1 MPLENLVS
9 TIETLKERINTHYS
23 DLAASEAR
31 TRAAL
36 IDPVLTAL
44 GWDTSDPGLVM
55 VEQRLRGGKADYAL
69 LKPNGNPISI
79 VEAKALGS
87 QLHRVTD
94 QLIRYAFA
102 EGLPYA
108 VSTDGDWWQVYDLTK
123 PNIQI
128 DDRLILKISISDNAT
143 HECAMKLLLLWHPN
157 FASGT
162 PVQAKIPSTS
172 HSTNDQNGNDVI
184 TPDTSAQETPSS
196 FVDSGWIS
204 LEDCDLPPKT
214 PGPLKVRFPDGIE
227 QKIKGK
233 SWNGLF
239 VATVQW
245 LWEEKFLDS
254 TKIPVKNSDEASN
267 SWFIL
272 HTRPEFSPGYRMPRY
287 KKIDTT
293 PLYFSTD
300 CGMQGF
306 INYTNRVLK
315 HCNVNP
321 AEVYILPRQ

>member
-9 TIETLKERINTHYS
+9 TIKTLKERINTHRF

-44 GWDTSDPGLVM
+44 GWDTSDPGVVM

-69 LKPNGNPISI
+69 LKPDGNPISI

-123 PNIQI
+123 PNTQI
-128 DDRLILKISISDNAT
+128 DNRLILQLSISNDAV
-143 HECAMKLLLLWHPN
+143 HECAVKLLLLWQPN
-157 FASGT
+157 LASGT

-184 TPDTSAQETPSS
+184 TPDINTEETQSS
-196 FVDSGWIS
+196 LYESGWIS
-204 LEDCDLPPKT
+204 LANCNPPT
-214 PGPLKVRFPDGIE
+214 GSRGPQRVRFPDGSEMPIYR
-227 QKIKGK
+227 GWW
-233 SWNGLF
+233 SRLF
-239 VATVQW
+239 ETTVKW
-245 LWEEKFLDS
+245 LWENQLLAHAALPITYSDDPS
-254 TKIPVKNSDEASN
+254 TDY
-267 SWFIL
+267 IL
-272 HTRPEFSPGYRMPRY
+272 NTTPERSPGDSMLYWRQMDYP
-287 KKIDTT
+287 
-293 PLYFSTD
+293 PLY
-300 CGMQGF
+300 
-306 INYTNRVLK
+306 YTNYPGMKYLIHCTKRVLE
-315 HCNVNP
+315 HCNQNP
-321 AEVYILPRQ
+321 SEVYILSRQ

>member
-1 MPLENLVS
+1 MPLENLIS
-9 TIETLKERINTHYS
+9 TIEKLKERINAHRS
-23 DLAASEAR
+23 DLAAIEAR

-69 LKPNGNPISI
+69 LKPDGNPISI

-87 QLHRVTD
+87 QLDKVTD
-94 QLIRYAFA
+94 QLINYAFA
-102 EGLPYA
+102 EGIPYA

-184 TPDTSAQETPSS
+184 TPDTSAEETPSR
-196 FVDSGWIS
+196 FVNSGWIS
-204 LEDCDLPPKT
+204 LENCDPPEKT
-214 PGPLKVRFPDGIE
+214 PGPLKVRFSDGIE
-227 QKIKGK
+227 QVIKGK

-239 VATVQW
+239 VATVRW
-245 LWEEKFLDS
+245 LWEKEFLDS
-254 TKIPVKNSDEASN
+254 TKIPVKNSDDPAK

-272 HTRPEFSPGYRMPRY
+272 NSSPEFSHGHRMPRH
-287 KKIDTT
+287 KKIDSTS
-293 PLYFSTD
+293 LYFSTD

-306 INYTNRVLK
+306 IDYTKRVLE
-315 HCNVNP
+315 HCNQNP
-321 AEVYILPRQ
+321 AEVYILSRQ

>member
-9 TIETLKERINTHYS
+9 TIETLKERINAHRS

-44 GWDTSDPGLVM
+44 GWDTSDPELVM

-69 LKPNGNPISI
+69 LKSDGNPISI

-87 QLHRVTD
+87 QLDSVTD

-123 PNIQI
+123 PNTQI
-128 DDRLILKISISDNAT
+128 DNRLILEISISDNAT
-143 HECAMKLLLLWHPN
+143 HECAVKLLLLWHPN
-157 FASGT
+157 LVSGT
-162 PVQAKIPSTS
+162 PVEAEIPMAS
-172 HSTNDQNGNDVI
+172 HPIYDQDSNDVI
-184 TPDTSAQETPSS
+184 TLDTNTQETQSNFDNS
-196 FVDSGWIS
+196 DWIS
-204 LEDCDLPPKT
+204 LEYCNLPPKT
-214 PGPLKVRFPDGIE
+214 PGPLKVRFPDGTE

-239 VATVQW
+239 VVTVQW
-245 LWEEKFLDS
+245 LWREKFLDS
-254 TKIPVKNSDEASN
+254 TKIPVKNSDETSN

-272 HTRPEFSPGYRMPRY
+272 HTKPEFSPGHRMPRH
-287 KKIDTT
+287 KKLTT
-293 PLYFSTD
+293 L
-300 CGMQGF
+300 
-306 INYTNRVLK
+306 L
-315 HCNVNP
+315 
-321 AEVYILPRQ
+321 YILVQTAECKDL

>member
-9 TIETLKERINTHYS
+9 TIETLKERINTHRS

-69 LKPNGNPISI
+69 LTPDRNPISI

-87 QLHRVTD
+87 QLDNVTD

-102 EGLPYA
+102 DGIPYA

-143 HECAMKLLLLWHPN
+143 HECAVKLLLLWHPN

-162 PVQAKIPSTS
+162 PVEAEIPMAPHT
-172 HSTNDQNGNDVI
+172 TNNQNGNDVI
-184 TPDTSAQETPSS
+184 APDTNAQETQSS
-196 FVDSGWIS
+196 LDNSGWIS
-204 LEDCDLPPKT
+204 LENCNPPT
-214 PGPLKVRFPDGIE
+214 GTRGPYKVRFPDGSEMEIY
-227 QKIKGK
+227 GGYW
-233 SWNGLF
+233 SSLF
-239 VATVQW
+239 ETTVQW
-245 LWEEKFLDS
+245 LWENQLLTHTDIPITYSDDPS
-254 TKIPVKNSDEASN
+254 TDY
-267 SWFIL
+267 IL
-272 HTRPEFSPGYRMPRY
+272 NATPERSPGNPMLYWRQMESP
-287 KKIDTT
+287 
-293 PLYFSTD
+293 PLYFTNNP
-300 CGMQGF
+300 GMKYL
-306 INYTNRVLK
+306 IHCTKRVMEQSGQDYG
-315 HCNVNP
+315 
-321 AEVYILPRQ
+321 EVYILPRQ